1 MVDYSEP
8 IKHHYIPQFILK
20 NFCFDSS
27 RRYVNFY
34 NVKTDKIV
42 VKPVSEVF
50 MQKNLYRDEVNY
62 SDLPTQVEKDLAKYE
77 SDVAKIIKRFLVKDD
92 IRLTVKENDSLLLF
106 FAIMGLRSLNTLTAF
121 KNASDDTKEFY
132 QKFQADG
139 NFEDFWKRN
148 LGFIV
153 KCRSITEIM
162 SHPQIDEPMKI
173 FMQRDTHGILGK
185 YLIVLERRG
194 DEDFLIGDS
203 YPVKI
208 TGGKFQ
214 LPLFDYYPLTPK
226 RILIIASNGV
236 EGVPCAVR
244 QFNDDVIKKPSKWM
258 DEIQI
263 TVKKIYEQVVH
274 EINQDFIKHSHI
286 GLVFKDVNRVDIS

>member
-1 MVDYSEP
+1 MIDYSEP
-8 IKHHYIPQFILK
+8 INHHYIPQFILK
-20 NFCFDSS
+20 NFCFDSL
-27 RRYVNFY
+27 RRRVKFY
-34 NVKTDKIV
+34 NVKTGEIVDKA
-42 VKPVSEVF
+42 VSKVF

-62 SDLPTQVEKDLAKYE
+62 SDSPTQIEKDLAKYE
-77 SDVAKIIKRFLVKDD
+77 TDVAKIIKRFLVNDD
-92 IRLTVKENDSLLLF
+92 IRLTVKENESLLLF
-106 FAIMGLRSLNTLTAF
+106 FAIMGLRSSNALTGF
-121 KNASDDTKEFY
+121 KNASDDTKKFY

-153 KCRSITEIM
+153 KCRSIAEIM
-162 SHPQIDEPMKI
+162 NHPQIDEPMKI
-173 FMQRDTHGILGK
+173 FMQRDAFGISGK
-185 YLIVLERRG
+185 YLIILERRG

-203 YPVKI
+203 YPVMI
-208 TGGKFQ
+208 TGGGFK
-214 LPLFDYYPLTPK
+214 LPLFDYYPLSPK

-236 EGVPCAVR
+236 ECVPFAIR
-244 QFNDDVIKKPSKWM
+244 QFNDDVIKKPARWM

-286 GLVFKDVNRVDIS
+286 GLVFKDVNRVNIF